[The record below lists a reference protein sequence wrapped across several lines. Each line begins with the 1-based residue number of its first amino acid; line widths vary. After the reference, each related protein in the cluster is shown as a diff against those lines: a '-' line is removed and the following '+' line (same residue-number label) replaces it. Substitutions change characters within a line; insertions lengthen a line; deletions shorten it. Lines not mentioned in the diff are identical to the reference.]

1 MTQYTPHVF
10 SSNGSD
16 SSNVTQYMPNTS
28 VYMGQFPWPQPAC
41 IPNSGVYYPYG
52 MPANGAHSVPP
63 PYVPVA
69 PSPGAGVGVAHHVSQ
84 AAQNSYQPPVLAN
97 VSYATHVGPY
107 PPLTAAAPSQDLSAP
122 PLYHQ
127 PFPSISFSG
136 GTNPYAAPIP
146 HQGYFHQHHGPGLAT
161 GFVSSSLPQAPSFSV
176 SQKCIAEDLDRH
188 IKQSKIV
195 PGGMK
200 NDPLFTPV
208 LDELGQPKG
217 TFVCSRDGMILNP
230 ESYLRHIR
238 TKKHL
243 GFKLEKFKCHHCSK
257 TYTRRDA
264 YKRHFVN
271 GKCEQSTAVDASSE
285 YSTSENSTSSASA
298 APVTPTMAF
307 TCSYPYPMLAT
318 SMSQN
323 MQIAPPAT
331 YITQSCGTPTVVD
344 PVLCLSQSSRTS
356 MIAEPEEEEDDD
368 DDDDDAEF
376 WEGNEIKDI

>member
-1 MTQYTPHVF
+1 MTQYTPHVS

-16 SSNVTQYMPNTS
+16 SSNATQYMPSTS

-41 IPNSGVYYPYG
+41 IPNSGIYYPYG
-52 MPANGAHSVPP
+52 MPANGTHNVPP
-63 PYVPVA
+63 PYAPVA
-69 PSPGAGVGVAHHVSQ
+69 PSPSAGAGVAYHASQ
-84 AAQNSYQPPVLAN
+84 AGQNGYHPLALAN
-97 VSYATHVGPY
+97 VSCATHVGPY
-107 PPLTAAAPSQDLSAP
+107 PLLTAAAPSQDPSAP

-127 PFPSISFSG
+127 PFPSTSFSG
-136 GTNPYAAPIP
+136 GANPYAAPIP

-161 GFVSSSLPQAPSFSV
+161 NFASSSLPQAPSFSV
-176 SQKCIAEDLDRH
+176 SPKCIAEDIDRH

-208 LDELGQPKG
+208 LDELDQPKG

-230 ESYLRHIR
+230 ESYLRHLR

-243 GFKLEKFKCHHCSK
+243 GFKLEKFKCNNCSK

-271 GKCEQSTAVDASSE
+271 GKCEHSTAVGASPG
-285 YSTSENSTSSASA
+285 YSASENSTSSASA
-298 APVTPTMAF
+298 APATTPTMAF
-307 TCSYPYPMLAT
+307 TCSYPYPMSAT

-323 MQIAPPAT
+323 MQIVPPAA

-344 PVLCLSQSSRTS
+344 PVLCLSQSSGTS
-356 MIAEPEEEEDDD
+356 MIAEPEEE

-376 WEGNEIKDI
+376 WEANEIKGI